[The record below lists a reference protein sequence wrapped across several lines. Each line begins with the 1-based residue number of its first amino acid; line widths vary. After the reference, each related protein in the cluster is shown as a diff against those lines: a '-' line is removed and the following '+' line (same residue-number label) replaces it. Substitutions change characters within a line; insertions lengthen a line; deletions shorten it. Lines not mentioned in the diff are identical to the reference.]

1 MPPKSKG
8 KGKRGVKQ
16 QKKSSAAESQ
26 AEATSKRAAPEAD
39 SLGEHRGKG
48 WRSQGLGQAW
58 EQKKGWKNWVLDMAL
73 SRAPGA
79 RSPAAPRA
87 CTLLRGCSRGR
98 IPVGHPPAGTQTPR
112 QPCASA
118 PQLPGGT
125 RPSGRGRTAR
135 GSGGGCGSWSGRW
148 SRHGTTRETCTKVRE
163 RQEGADTGTP
173 HPGTP
178 PSLPHLSLWPVLL
191 SPTPPRC
198 WPAPLPPLPPA
209 CGGCGRAPSCRAEH
223 RGDSPGCSSHGRAA
237 SFSARA
243 GAELSRGEKPQP
255 EVCGLRHMQNSV
267 LVFALPRW
275 AERLSVP
282 PTGLPPPRPDTERGH
297 GHCGCT
303 SLQGKSSNPTLPEPP
318 QPQGLG
324 SQLGDLLP
332 VPPIVPFSSPWLPE
346 MSRQYRELQR
356 QTAAHSQRLEAKVNS
371 LQEQL
376 ATRLQE
382 SQQSHQ
388 AATTALAE
396 RDRTITQLQGRMS
409 AMEREYEQ
417 ILHASLDLV
426 LAKLAGARQHW
437 EEQGTAIALQHKQRL
452 QEFGLNPLEM

>member
-39 SLGEHRGKG
+39 SLGEHRAP
-48 WRSQGLGQAW
+48 WR
-58 EQKKGWKNWVLDMAL
+58 D
-73 SRAPGA
+73 
-79 RSPAAPRA
+79 
-87 CTLLRGCSRGR
+87 
-98 IPVGHPPAGTQTPR
+98 
-112 QPCASA
+112 
-118 PQLPGGT
+118 
-125 RPSGRGRTAR
+125 TAR
-135 GSGGGCGSWSGRW
+135 W
-148 SRHGTTRETCTKVRE
+148 
-163 RQEGADTGTP
+163 
-173 HPGTP
+173 
-178 PSLPHLSLWPVLL
+178 
-191 SPTPPRC
+191 
-198 WPAPLPPLPPA
+198 
-209 CGGCGRAPSCRAEH
+209 
-223 RGDSPGCSSHGRAA
+223 
-237 SFSARA
+237 ARA
-243 GAELSRGEKPQP
+243 DSE
-255 EVCGLRHMQNSV
+255 GLRRR
-267 LVFALPRW
+267 LRELERALEQARDDKRDMH
-275 AERLSVP
+275 E
-282 PTGLPPPRPDTERGH
+282 
-297 GHCGCT
+297 
-303 SLQGKSSNPTLPEPP
+303 
-318 QPQGLG
+318 
-324 SQLGDLLP
+324 
-332 VPPIVPFSSPWLPE
+332 E